1 MNKNYLCIIFDV
13 HYARFLTHALTSQI
27 QKNQQKIATEQIKTA
42 TQLKLITFK
51 TRETQNKVLK
61 IKNRKNA

>member
-13 HYARFLTHALTSQI
+13 HYEARTHFTNSK
-27 QKNQQKIATEQIKTA
+27 KNQQKIPTEQIKTA

-51 TRETQNKVLK
+51 TRETQNNVLK
-61 IKNRKNA
+61 MKNR